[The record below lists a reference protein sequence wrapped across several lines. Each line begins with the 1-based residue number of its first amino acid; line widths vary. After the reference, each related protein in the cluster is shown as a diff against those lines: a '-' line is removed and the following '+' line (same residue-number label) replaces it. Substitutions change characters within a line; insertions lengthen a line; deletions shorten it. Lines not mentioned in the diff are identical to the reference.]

1 MNDFQVTLTLCSGIP
16 AAVFAALYICE
27 RARRVDLRRRLDCI
41 ISVDDAAMASRDAT
55 IKQLQNDLREARSIK
70 SSAPARDRHPATTH
84 AGSGNYE

>member
-1 MNDFQVTLTLCSGIP
+1 MTSTLLASLLTVAIIF
-16 AAVFAALYICE
+16 AVLYICE

-41 ISVDDAAMASRDAT
+41 IRMDDEAFARRDAT

-84 AGSGNYE
+84 AGSGNY

>member
-1 MNDFQVTLTLCSGIP
+1 MNDTQLTLTLLPIVPSC
-16 AAVFAALYICE
+16 VFLVLYICE
-27 RARRVDLRRRLDCI
+27 RARRVDLLRRLDWI
-41 ISVDDAAMASRDAT
+41 IKVDGDSFARRDAT